1 VWASTDVTSLRGV
14 PAMLAKVFRSLN
26 VPRDRGACQTSPQ
39 AQLQVRP
46 KPMMSGRVAS
56 GPCVSVSAAAGAAKL
71 LTPFGRVEMW
81 RGGDRF
87 GLSVAAPF
95 VWRCPST
102 RAVAP
107 FPHPAHRTGQAD
119 FPHPAL
125 GQDSMLSPSGSRG
138 CRCRGCDRRVRDL
151 GSIEHDTVPPL
162 PAPPVAG
169 RRVSRT

>member
-1 VWASTDVTSLRGV
+1 
-14 PAMLAKVFRSLN
+14 M
-26 VPRDRGACQTSPQ
+26 
-39 AQLQVRP
+39 
-46 KPMMSGRVAS
+46 
-56 GPCVSVSAAAGAAKL
+56 
-71 LTPFGRVEMW
+71 
-81 RGGDRF
+81 

-125 GQDSMLSPSGSRG
+125 GQDIMLSPSGSRG
-138 CRCRGCDRRVRDL
+138 CQCRGCDRRVRDL

-162 PAPPVAG
+162 PAPPVTG
-169 RRVSRT
+169 RRVSRTGFESSLRFHMVCSSQLLKTPEFRRVAPISTPSSLRASALNQGSFPPSALPDFSGTTSPSATPPRPTHPSRVVG